1 MARDG
6 LLGTG
11 QTFPLTK
18 LLPSAFHCDV
28 INMDGVW
35 KVNLF
40 DRSCPPQRPVI
51 TIHSPKPEPAGK
63 IPPKH
68 IS

>member
-1 MARDG
+1 MAKDG

-11 QTFPLTK
+11 QTLPLTK

-28 INMDGVW
+28 MNMDGVW

-40 DRSCPPQRPVI
+40 DRSCPRSVR
-51 TIHSPKPEPAGK
+51 
-63 IPPKH
+63 
-68 IS
+68 